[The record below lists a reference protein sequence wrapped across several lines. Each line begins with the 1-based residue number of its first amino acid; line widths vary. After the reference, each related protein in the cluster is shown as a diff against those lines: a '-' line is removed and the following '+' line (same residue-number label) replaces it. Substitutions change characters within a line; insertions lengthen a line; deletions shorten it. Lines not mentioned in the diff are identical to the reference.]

1 MPFKN
6 FGSLP
11 PIIPPSVLDNIL
23 HATTAN
29 FAAQVTAATPGTTI
43 LLASGNYGNWVG
55 TNKAITIAPEVN
67 ADVTIT
73 LDLNAGQG
81 GWTMDGGH
89 TELLTSTN
97 GPARTQDPPFTS
109 HGITITEMFFQGTSN
124 PPQNITI
131 KRCWFTGTLR
141 FDTDPVNLN
150 ANWTIDRCVWI
161 DVGVFQSPDLSIPE
175 ACFQVWGNNITLK
188 NCLWYA
194 CLADGV
200 KLSGGTNVTV
210 QDSEFW
216 KMTSLIQPTVH
227 EDAMQWNGSTGT
239 SVIRNWF
246 HDFEQACSAFDG
258 TASNTILDNVVDSSG
273 MVGHTPLWWIVMGG
287 DNPASTV
294 KYNTVIGGE
303 IACGS
308 KPAGPTSI
316 SIIQNN
322 IGTVDLTGIAGGPNG
337 VPTTNSFN
345 MFSGAG
351 SPNINGTPTFVG
363 GTPPFTTYQ
372 AYKLTGGSNGV
383 NASSDGI
390 NVGARIV

>member
-1 MPFKN
+1 MPITFR
-6 FGSLP
+6 SQL
-11 PIIPPSVLDNIL
+11 ITSVGGPFL

-43 LLASGNYGNWVG
+43 LLASGDYGNWVG
-55 TNKAITIAPEVN
+55 TNKAITIAPETN
-67 ADVTIT
+67 ADVIIT
-73 LDLNAGQG
+73 LDLSAGNG

-89 TELLTSTN
+89 TELLSSTN
-97 GPARTQDPPFTS
+97 GPSRTQDPPFTS

-141 FDTDPVNLN
+141 FDTDPANLN
-150 ANWTIDRCVWI
+150 ANWIIDRCAWLN
-161 DVGVFQSPDLSIPE
+161 VGTFVNPDLSNPE
-175 ACFQVWGNNITLK
+175 ACFQLWGNNITLK
-188 NCLWYA
+188 NCFMYS
-194 CLADGV
+194 CLSDGV

-216 KMTSLIQPTVH
+216 KMTSLTQPTVH
-227 EDAMQWNGSTGT
+227 EDAMQWNGATSTT
-239 SVIRNWF
+239 VTRCWF

-258 TASNTILDNVVDSSG
+258 TASNTITDNVVDSSG
-273 MVGHTPLWWIVMGG
+273 MVGHTPQWWIVMGA

-294 KYNTVIGGE
+294 KYNTVIGGN

-308 KPAGPTSI
+308 KPANATSI

-322 IGTVDLTGIAGGPNG
+322 IGSVDLTGIAGGANG

-345 MFSGAG
+345 MASGAG
-351 SPNINGTPTFVG
+351 SPNINGVPTFVG
-363 GTPPFTTYQ
+363 GSPPFTTYQ
-372 AYKLTGGSNGV
+372 AYKLTGGSDGV

-390 NVGARIV
+390 NVGARIS